1 MDFKE
6 DSGVATV
13 TKLNKTHDL
22 FRGVK
27 VENPEQFKTA
37 VLNTNAAASISSPI
51 PAPAGEFAQFSVS
64 GNNNSGVGSGGGG
77 KNSSKVQVLEL
88 FKLTKHLRDVFGTP
102 KGVYGEYL
110 HAGEVSNINRL

>member
-1 MDFKE
+1 MPCV
-6 DSGVATV
+6 SA
-13 TKLNKTHDL
+13 
-22 FRGVK
+22 
-27 VENPEQFKTA
+27 
-37 VLNTNAAASISSPI
+37 I